1 MTAAEIYQI
10 KELTPAQK
18 DIIRATVPTLEQAG
32 ELLTSTFYKNMI
44 SNNPVVRPF
53 FSKSDQVT
61 LRQPKILAFSLLQYA
76 KNIDDLAPLTDF
88 VTQIV
93 HKHVGLQVQP
103 EHYPIVGG
111 SLLGTM
117 VELLGP
123 TVATAQFLEAWGTA
137 YGNLAQILINAE
149 HDAYIAAQTDRG
161 AWPGFMKFC
170 VSRIEKECDDVKN
183 VYFAPCDKAA
193 KIATALPGQ
202 YICIRWGEEG
212 SDEECSREYSLL
224 AAPENNEY
232 RVSVRLVSGGEIS
245 TKIHSDL
252 KVGDAVRIAAPLGN
266 FVYRESASTSDAS
279 PVVFVAGGIG
289 ITPLLPMIN
298 VALKAGKSV
307 TLINCNQSQNR
318 VPFVNDLENLQKQ
331 YSGKFTV
338 TTHLLEVPAGVEAK
352 GRLTP
357 KDLDFIQPGQQVYM
371 VGPRPFMREYKQYF
385 ASRDVNVSI
394 EYFGPMEV

>member
-32 ELLTSTFYKNMI
+32 ELLTATFYKNMI

-123 TVATAQFLEAWGTA
+123 TVATPEFLEAWGTA

-170 VSRIEKECDDVKN
+170 VSRIEKECDDVKD
-183 VYFAPCDKAA
+183 VYFAPCDKTA

-232 RVSVRLVSGGEIS
+232 RVSVRLVPGGEIS
-245 TKIHSDL
+245 TRVHTEL

-266 FVYRESASTSDAS
+266 FVYREAAASDAS
-279 PVVFVAGGIG
+279 PIVFLAGGIG

-298 VALKAGKSV
+298 VALKDGRAV
-307 TLINCNQSQNR
+307 TLINCNQAQKR
-318 VPFVNDLENLQKQ
+318 IPFAKDLESLTQQ
-331 YSGKFTV
+331 YPGKFTV
-338 TTHLLEVPAGVEAK
+338 ITHLLEPASGIEAK

-357 KDLDFIQPGQQVYM
+357 KDLDFIEPGQQVYM
-371 VGPRPFMREYKQYF
+371 VGPRPFMREYKEYF
-385 ASRDVNVSI
+385 GLRGISVSL